1 MLQHLESL
9 VREHVDATVE
19 TLATKSETTAKTTQV
34 QRPVERMRGG
44 LSSSPIAAF
53 AGTERT
59 PKPKPKPVPLPLP
72 RRVHRVQGVAKV
84 APVQPAVVGGSKEE
98 PIVLD
103 DDDVPMDLED
113 SKGAPIGI
121 EHAGQTVTERNGE
134 SANVALHDTVKE
146 SVATAATVLQGSS
159 ALAQSTTHAPA
170 SAETSQDDIEVKTE
184 ESAESSGM
192 RLSKQDATSLTHHE
206 TLPGDTSEEE
216 EPLSVVIKAKQANA
230 MKAEDKP
237 MIRINLKQHRSSSNV
252 VSESN
257 SSNAP
262 LRIRIPSLRKSSP
275 SRISIPPYPS
285 EPTSPAASSS
295 PSSPNL
301 PTSTA
306 ETPWE
311 SDLSDLTPMED
322 STDEGESEVDE
333 EEPDGDT
340 GEERPKVS
348 IRTNLFL
355 IQAHMIHSS
364 RSSSRYPRV

>member
-44 LSSSPIAAF
+44 LSSSPITAF

-84 APVQPAVVGGSKEE
+84 APVQLAVVGGSKEE

-113 SKGAPIGI
+113 SKGAPIGT
-121 EHAGQTVTERNGE
+121 EHAGQTVTEGNGE
-134 SANVALHDTVKE
+134 SANVALHDTVKAQE
-146 SVATAATVLQGSS
+146 SVATALQGSS
-159 ALAQSTTHAPA
+159 LLKQSTTHATA
-170 SAETSQDDIEVKTE
+170 SVETSENGIEVKTE

-192 RLSKQDATSLTHHE
+192 QLSKQDASPLTHHE

-237 MIRINLKQHRSSSNV
+237 MIRINLKQHRSSSHV

-257 SSNAP
+257 TSSAP

-348 IRTNLFL
+348 I
-355 IQAHMIHSS
+355 
-364 RSSSRYPRV
+364 